1 MGLAVPKSGCGRRHS
16 ARMTLGDECAPGGVS
31 DPQQLPLPPAHL
43 GSEQKRREAQGART
57 SPQQPLCLAPDVLSL
72 GT

>member
-1 MGLAVPKSGCGRRHS
+1 MGLAAPKSGCGRRHGAS
-16 ARMTLGDECAPGGVS
+16 VTLEHECAPGGVS
-31 DPQQLPLPPAHL
+31 DPQQLPLPPACL